1 MNTTAKTLIVLG
13 CILIVAGLVAATG
26 IRIPLGRLP
35 GDIAIKKENFSFYF
49 PLGSCILISAL
60 LTAVFW
66 LVRLFTR

>member
-1 MNTTAKTLIVLG
+1 MNATAKTLIVLG

-26 IRIPLGRLP
+26 IRLPLGRLP

-49 PLGSCILISAL
+49 PLGSCILFSGL

>member
-13 CILIVAGLVAATG
+13 CILIAAGLLAATG
-26 IRIPLGRLP
+26 IRLPLGRLP

-49 PLGSCILISAL
+49 PLATCIVLSAL

-66 LVRLFTR
+66 LVRFFTR